1 MSETTSRVD
10 ITEYLTIDLAS
21 ERWLCRVCER
31 DLAGARE
38 NYKTG
43 LLVYNRDPREVH
55 RPILD
60 ESYEFTFS
68 PDPNWCRIL
77 EYYCPGC
84 ATQIE
89 VEYLPPGHPLTND
102 IELDIDA
109 LKRRHL
115 SAVEG

>member
-1 MSETTSRVD
+1 MNDTRHRVD
-10 ITEYLTIDLAS
+10 ITEYLTIDLDA

-38 NYKTG
+38 NYKLG
-43 LLVYNRDPREVH
+43 LLVHERDPREVH

-60 ESYEFTFS
+60 PSYEFTFA
-68 PDPNWCRIL
+68 PDPAWCRII

-84 ATQIE
+84 ATQVE

-102 IELDIDA
+102 IELDIDS